1 MAKSLFV
8 GNLPWSVG
16 EQQLIELFRQYGGVI
31 SARVILDRE
40 TKRSKG
46 FGFVEVED
54 TDAQG
59 IISALNGFPMEGRP
73 LRVDMAQPR
82 S

>member
-8 GNLPWSVG
+8 GNLPWGVG
-16 EQQLIELFRQYGGVI
+16 EDQLIELFRQYGDVV

-40 TKRSKG
+40 TKRSRG
-46 FGFVEVED
+46 FGFVEVAE
-54 TDAQG
+54 TDVSG
-59 IISALNGFPMEGRP
+59 IISALNGFALQGRP
-73 LRVDMAQPR
+73 LRVNEALPR